1 MSRHDIYKKDMNEQ
15 IREYNTPVDAKHDS
29 VTYAADL
36 KNDLRIIRDMSELY
50 HTCYIELCPESAR
63 TRVCWNK
70 GAVYFTIDGFEYLE
84 PFISEV
90 YEYYSPYSFQHLSRE
105 EWCAVIDK
113 MRVFSDRLKEASDA
127 DDLKE
132 YLGVPRYK
140 RLYSP
145 FTYMFDFMCEH
156 LSAYFDE
163 VIAYLEAELEENERI
178 HILGL

>member
-1 MSRHDIYKKDMNEQ
+1 MSRYKNCKKDMSEQ
-15 IREYNTPVDAKHDS
+15 IRDYNTPVDAKHDS
-29 VTYAADL
+29 VNYAADL

-50 HTCYIELCPESAR
+50 HTCYIEVCPENAR

-70 GAVYFTIDGFEYLE
+70 SAVYFTIEGFEYLE

-90 YEYYSPYSFQHLSRE
+90 YEYYSPYSFQDLNRE
-105 EWCAVIDK
+105 EWRAVIEK
-113 MRVFSDRLKEASDA
+113 LSVFSSTLKDASNV

-132 YLGVPRYK
+132 YLDVPRYK

-145 FTYMFDFMCEH
+145 FTYMFDYMRTH

-178 HILGL
+178 YILGL